1 MSYYKRLN
9 KLIKKRFLRLF
20 IKLRNFAEYQTE
32 KKISQNERLA
42 LSICRK
48 LILNPE
54 SVLMIAPLS
63 NRKYIRNEYERM
75 FIIIETITNK
85 IMIVNHTYSYTI
97 SCETKNFFKLVHF
110 FDVQLDKRKMDL
122 EDEITS
128 NIKHSLEN
136 INKRISK

>member
-1 MSYYKRLN
+1 MKYSNFNRFFTKKGQRLY
-9 KLIKKRFLRLF
+9 
-20 IKLRNFAEYQTE
+20 IKL
-32 KKISQNERLA
+32 KKIFDTETKKMSQNERLA

-48 LILNPE
+48 LILNSE

-63 NRKYIRNEYERM
+63 HRKYIRNEDERI
-75 FIIIETITNK
+75 FIIIETISNK

-97 SCETKNFFKLVHF
+97 SCESKNFSKLVHF
-110 FDVQLDKRKMDL
+110 FDVQLEKRKMDL

-136 INKRISK
+136 INKRITK

>member
-1 MSYYKRLN
+1 MKYAIINRFIKR
-9 KLIKKRFLRLF
+9 KGQRLF
-20 IKLRNFAEYQTE
+20 IKL
-32 KKISQNERLA
+32 KKIFDTETKKMSQNERLA

-63 NRKYIRNEYERM
+63 HRKYIRNEEERI
-75 FIIIETITNK
+75 FIIIENISNK

-97 SCETKNFFKLVHF
+97 SCESKKFLKLTHF

-136 INKRISK
+136 INKRITK